1 MGGPIFELTLTGS
14 GSNYSNNYAGKCFY
28 SGQTITGK
36 VEFETKKQIKNV
48 NIISVNFEGEKAV
61 RWNNDEY
68 NGQEASRGKVKECE
82 TIVDKRVFVKWW
94 PTANIDIGK
103 YVFPFSFNIPKDI
116 PCSFEGRYGHVRYL
130 VKAKLGQGK
139 EGQGIIFFSGLKRM
153 MFITINNP
161 INLNSI
167 RACKHPVSVE
177 ESITVGNFGWKS
189 GTMSCT
195 VKTPRVG
202 YTSGETIKLSICINN
217 KSDRRVVKAQV
228 KLIMCIVYKS
238 RCNSSKTENNVC
250 AKTNLKDVLVGDN
263 TSWTSM
269 QVPIPAVPASNLR
282 NTTNFS
288 FIDISYRIE
297 IHVTPSGLEYKFGLL
312 NNKLVLG
319 LPIIIGV
326 IPLRNLHARRSGPV
340 QQNGEGSGNTLESV
354 DDSGEPFA
362 PLEEIDEY
370 ELPPPTYEEAMLMNH
385 SRLGQFKDVSDS
397 YRPMYPIWNLD

>member
-167 RACKHPVSVE
+167 DYDCVLFKCS
-177 ESITVGNFGWKS
+177 
-189 GTMSCT
+189 
-195 VKTPRVG
+195 
-202 YTSGETIKLSICINN
+202 LS
-217 KSDRRVVKAQV
+217 
-228 KLIMCIVYKS
+228 
-238 RCNSSKTENNVC
+238 NV
-250 AKTNLKDVLVGDN
+250 
-263 TSWTSM
+263 
-269 QVPIPAVPASNLR
+269 
-282 NTTNFS
+282 TNF
-288 FIDISYRIE
+288 Y
-297 IHVTPSGLEYKFGLL
+297 
-312 NNKLVLG
+312 
-319 LPIIIGV
+319 
-326 IPLRNLHARRSGPV
+326 
-340 QQNGEGSGNTLESV
+340 
-354 DDSGEPFA
+354 
-362 PLEEIDEY
+362 
-370 ELPPPTYEEAMLMNH
+370 
-385 SRLGQFKDVSDS
+385 VSTH
-397 YRPMYPIWNLD
+397 